1 MSSKNIIYLL
11 VFLTVAIPIWLN
23 LSIRPIELKAAGNM
37 YKLLEGLPKEKLAV
51 LSLDYTPSTIAEN
64 EPQFEVLFEHLLR
77 RKIPVVLMT
86 TIPLASPFLR
96 SSSDKVFTR
105 LKAENLEFKY
115 GTDYVTLGYR
125 PARHLFL
132 QALAKSSDI
141 TKFLN
146 NDFNGNSLDKYPIFR
161 NKKTIKDISFVG
173 NVTGIVGVFDSFVQF
188 LTTEDYKP
196 LLGHGCTSITI
207 PDAYIYLDS
216 GQLSG
221 LLEGISG
228 ASWYSKLLDDN
239 YPQRL
244 TDGSKAINT
253 ALGFAQG
260 LIILL
265 ILVGNIFHRAK

>member
-23 LSIRPIELKAAGNM
+23 LSVRPIKMKAAGKM
-37 YKLLEGLPKEKLAV
+37 YQLIENLPQDKLAI

-77 RKIPVVLMT
+77 KKIPVVLMT

-105 LKAENLEFKY
+105 LAAENLNFKY
-115 GTDYVTLGYR
+115 GTDYIILGYR
-125 PARHLFL
+125 PARHLFF
-132 QALAKSSDI
+132 QALSKSSDI
-141 TKFLN
+141 TRFLN
-146 NDFNGNSLDKYPIFR
+146 NDVNGTSLDGYPIFK
-161 NKKTIKDISFVG
+161 NKNTIKDISFVA
-173 NVTGIVGVFDSFVQF
+173 NITGLVGVFDSFVQF

-196 LLGHGCTSITI
+196 FLGHGCTSITI

-221 LLEGISG
+221 LLEGVSG
-228 ASWYSKLLDDN
+228 ASWYSKLLDDK

-260 LIILL
+260 LILFL
-265 ILVGNIFHRAK
+265 ILIGNLYHKSK